1 MPPILSSPLVR
12 ATLELRWSVLAFADV
27 DVGAASA
34 RNLPRHGDRAHAS
47 GSGDA
52 APTRVWLTGFTVGA
66 PLLHI
71 GQIRMTYTC
80 SGLDFAQ
87 VYPNGTEMRD
97 V

>member
-1 MPPILSSPLVR
+1 MVIERMPPAVAMQHQP
-12 ATLELRWSVLAFADV
+12 
-27 DVGAASA
+27 
-34 RNLPRHGDRAHAS
+34 
-47 GSGDA
+47 
-52 APTRVWLTGFTVGA
+52 RVWLTGFTVGA